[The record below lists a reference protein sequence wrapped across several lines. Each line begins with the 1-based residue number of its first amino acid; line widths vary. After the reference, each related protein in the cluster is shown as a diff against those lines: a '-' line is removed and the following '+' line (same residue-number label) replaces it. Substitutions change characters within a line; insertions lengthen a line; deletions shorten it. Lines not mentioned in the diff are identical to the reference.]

1 MPSTRSTCSVRPQLF
16 AAGFHNL
23 EDSEGEHA
31 CYLNGHA
38 VRFFELSGIIV
49 SLDPRSPAGSG
60 RVNLNLDDG
69 TGLVECVIWQGT
81 HKVGGAAG
89 ATHSVTALGLGGA
102 IRCHGRAGR
111 FRGTRQLVV
120 EGFWAQQECLAEC
133 WHWVEARKLWSAAY
147 AHKPFRKRDAAQL
160 NFARPP
166 QLDAEE
172 LVQSSS

>member
-1 MPSTRSTCSVRPQLF
+1 MSARLAATARVRPPMPSTRSTCSVRPQLF

-81 HKVGGAAG
+81 HKVGGRQG
-89 ATHSVTALGLGGA
+89 QRTQSR
-102 IRCHGRAGR
+102 RCG
-111 FRGTRQLVV
+111 
-120 EGFWAQQECLAEC
+120 
-133 WHWVEARKLWSAAY
+133 SAA
-147 AHKPFRKRDAAQL
+147 PSAATGGRGD
-160 NFARPP
+160 FAARGSWW
-166 QLDAEE
+166 
-172 LVQSSS
+172 SSAFGRSRSA